1 MKAKIL
7 KGLLAVVAVILLS
20 SGISAAK
27 AANSSDDYYYYQGDN
42 SSSGNSYYGNSYY
55 GPSFPPN
62 FYLPYQHLIAQD
74 PRFFNNLDSYFLDPF
89 YYLKFDDNYY
99 EKHQLE
105 YYIRRGYLPYIPVQ
119 SYYPSAY

>member
-1 MKAKIL
+1 MKTSIL
-7 KGLLAVVAVILLS
+7 KKGILALVAVFALS
-20 SGISAAK
+20 LGISAAK
-27 AANSSDDYYYYQGDN
+27 AANSSDDYSYYPGD
-42 SSSGNSYYGNSYY
+42 NSYYGNSYY

-89 YYLKFDDNYY
+89 YGIKFDDNYY

-105 YYIRRGYLPYIPVQ
+105 YYIKRGYLPYIPVQ
-119 SYYPSAY
+119 SYFPSAYQY